1 MRIYLVRHPKPLVA
15 PGICYGR
22 TDVAVSPQERAL
34 VLPELISALPKSVP
48 MYSSPLSRCSALAV
62 ELAAALECGKPIRDA
77 RLAEMDFGSWE
88 MRAWED
94 IPRVDIKA
102 WTADLAGYRPGDGE
116 NVLEVTRRVR
126 AFHEELLHLNHG
138 RAVVIS
144 HAGTIRLLLA
154 CQRGLSVVDA
164 ALYAARTP
172 HQIAYGE
179 VLVLDC

>member
-1 MRIYLVRHPKPLVA
+1 MRIYLVRHPKPLIA
-15 PGICYGR
+15 AGICYGR
-22 TDVAVSPQERAL
+22 TDVAVSAQERAL
-34 VLPELISALPKSVP
+34 VLPALISALPKSVP
-48 MYSSPLSRCSALAV
+48 IHSSPLSRCSALAG
-62 ELAAALECGKPIRDA
+62 ELAAALDCGEPISDP

-94 IPRVDIKA
+94 IPRADIDA

-126 AFHEELLHLNHG
+126 AFHAELLHLNHEHSI
-138 RAVVIS
+138 VIC

-154 CQRGLSVVDA
+154 CQRGLPVADTA
-164 ALYAARTP
+164 MYAARTP